1 MSVPDLAFQQ
11 GDWYLII
18 FQTGSF
24 DMHSEKFI
32 PDGISDE
39 MINLTYIMLTIIVPV
54 FDLCRSF
61 GKVKSGKSFE
71 NFWKFLFKSG

>member
-1 MSVPDLAFQQ
+1 
-11 GDWYLII
+11 
-18 FQTGSF
+18 
-24 DMHSEKFI
+24 MHSEKFI